1 MKFTAQ
7 PLPYPTDAL
16 VPLMSAE
23 TLEYH
28 WGKHYIG
35 YLDKLNMLLEGSD
48 FEKANSLEEI
58 IFKSDGAIYNNA
70 AQAWNHQFFFAQF
83 SENPKGLPE
92 GDLLLGIGRSFGS
105 YDNFLKEFKEIA
117 LNLFGSG
124 WVWLTADENRD
135 LYIIATQNA
144 QNPAADEGLRPLMVI
159 DIWEHAYY
167 LDHQNRR
174 ADFIA
179 NFFKLLDWG
188 VIERRY

>member
-1 MKFTAQ
+1 MKFQ
-7 PLPYPTDAL
+7 PLPLPYPVDAL
-16 VPLMSAE
+16 VPLMSVD

-35 YLDKLNMLLEGSD
+35 YLDKLNALLEGSD
-48 FEKANSLEEI
+48 FEAATSLEEI

-70 AQAWNHQFFFAQF
+70 AQAWNHQFFFEQF
-83 SENPKGLPE
+83 SESPKMLPE

-135 LYIIATQNA
+135 LYIVATQNA
-144 QNPAADEGLRPLMVI
+144 QNPAADEGLRPVMVI

-174 ADFIA
+174 ADFIT
-179 NFFKLLDWG
+179 NFFKLLDWS